1 MRHAEE
7 KVNGKMKQNKQQKNN
22 RIKRRKRHSVFKVS
36 QQYLPDNIKKNG
48 LMVDCGA
55 TSHIINEEDKF
66 TTFDETFN
74 PAKHYM
80 ELADGKRQNNVALKR
95 GDAKVVLQEKK
106 GCLDVTLKKA
116 LYIPTYP
123 QSIISVKAAMMDGA
137 KVTFEE
143 GQNELITKDGTVF
156 NIEEHERLYYMRTE
170 KRNTG
175 ERPLEGA
182 TSRIGSRLNRINAY
196 EEEPST
202 CDNTKTIPD
211 EAQASISDP
220 RVNLPENQREKTHGA
235 TAGGERGPERQISA
249 IEDISDAEVHQTV
262 PSLTAGQ
269 ARISVIRRNTSC
281 DHEPRRGRRRRRR
294 SRSSDSS
301 AERGRRPSPS
311 VINGR
316 DSTRRWGR
324 RRRSRSSDRGIE
336 RGRRPSP
343 SVINGRSRRRSRSSD
358 NGNER
363 GRQHRRAD
371 DSDASSG
378 VTRRRR
384 SFSPAFYERANDS
397 DIYRGVSRRRRR
409 FSPAFYDD
417 NGRVRRW
424 GVYGAKTKLKRII
437 CDLLEYV

>member
-281 DHEPRRGRRRRRR
+281 
-294 SRSSDSS
+294 
-301 AERGRRPSPS
+301 
-311 VINGR
+311 GR